1 MADWSL
7 STIPPQEGKV
17 ILITGGNSG
26 LGYESALALA
36 QAGATV
42 IISARNEAKG
52 QAALAAIR
60 AAVPGARV
68 ELLALNLADLASI
81 RQAAETFRQRYTRL
95 DVLMNNA
102 GVMATPY
109 QKTAD
114 GFEMQ
119 FGTNHLGHFAL
130 TGQLLDLLL
139 NTPESRVV
147 NVSSNLHTRGKM
159 NFADLHGAQR
169 YDRWGAYCHSKLANL
184 LFTYELQR
192 KLSRYGAS
200 TIAVGAHPGYAATN
214 LQSGSSRLYSGLMWV
229 ANKLFAQSA
238 AAGALSQIYA
248 ATMPEI
254 KGSDYIG
261 PDGGMRGQPA
271 KIQSSAASYDEA
283 DAARLWEISVAATSV
298 DFAPLP

>member
-147 NVSSNLHTRGKM
+147 NVSSNL
-159 NFADLHGAQR
+159 
-169 YDRWGAYCHSKLANL
+169 
-184 LFTYELQR
+184 
-192 KLSRYGAS
+192 
-200 TIAVGAHPGYAATN
+200 
-214 LQSGSSRLYSGLMWV
+214 
-229 ANKLFAQSA
+229 
-238 AAGALSQIYA
+238 
-248 ATMPEI
+248 
-254 KGSDYIG
+254 
-261 PDGGMRGQPA
+261 
-271 KIQSSAASYDEA
+271 
-283 DAARLWEISVAATSV
+283 
-298 DFAPLP
+298 

>member
-7 STIPPQEGKV
+7 NTIPPQKGKV

-26 LGYESALALA
+26 LGYESALTLA
-36 QAGATV
+36 RAGATV

-52 QAALAAIR
+52 QSALAAIQ
-60 AAVPGARV
+60 AEVSGATV
-68 ELLALNLADLASI
+68 DLLALDLADLASI
-81 RQAAETFRQRYTRL
+81 RQAATTFRQRYDKL

-109 QKTAD
+109 QKTVD

-147 NVSSNLHTRGKM
+147 NVSSNLHMRGQM
-159 NFADLHGAQR
+159 NFADLHGEQG
-169 YDRWGAYCHSKLANL
+169 YERWGAYNQSKLANL

-192 KLSRYGAS
+192 KLAQHGAS

-214 LQSGSSRLYSGLMWV
+214 LQSGSGRLYSGLMWV

-238 AAGALSQIYA
+238 AAGAPVADL
-248 ATMPEI
+248 
-254 KGSDYIG
+254 
-261 PDGGMRGQPA
+261 RGDHA
-271 KIQSSAASYDEA
+271 GRTGWRLHWSGWGHARSAGQNPILG
-283 DAARLWEISVAATSV
+283 RV
-298 DFAPLP
+298 PQ